1 MERLFRNGLR
11 PHPIHP
17 SVQSGAALS
26 RCKTYRYA
34 LWRHWSD
41 APPVLF
47 VMLNPSTAD
56 ASQDDPTIRRC
67 ISFAQRWGYGGI
79 LVGNLFALR
88 SPDPQ
93 QLRTASDPIG
103 PQNERWLR
111 RLSQQSAVVVGAW
124 GNHGMLL
131 NRGEAVAAR
140 FPGLLC
146 LGLTQQGQP
155 RHPLYVPRDA
165 GLMPLP
171 RAMGLT
177 GPASPSPLTTAPA

>member
-1 MERLFRNGLR
+1 MNRRAACADLQ
-11 PHPIHP
+11 PT
-17 SVQSGAALS
+17 SSGAAIS
-26 RCKTYRYA
+26 RCGIYRYA
-34 LWRHWSD
+34 LWRRWSE

-67 ISFAQRWGYGGI
+67 ISFAQRWGHGGI

-88 SPDPQ
+88 SPDPR

-124 GNHGMLL
+124 GNHGTLL

-140 FPGLLC
+140 FPGMLC

-155 RHPLYVPRDA
+155 RHPLYVPGDA
-165 GLMPLP
+165 SFVPL
-171 RAMGLT
+171 AG
-177 GPASPSPLTTAPA
+177 TAEAQAEAGA